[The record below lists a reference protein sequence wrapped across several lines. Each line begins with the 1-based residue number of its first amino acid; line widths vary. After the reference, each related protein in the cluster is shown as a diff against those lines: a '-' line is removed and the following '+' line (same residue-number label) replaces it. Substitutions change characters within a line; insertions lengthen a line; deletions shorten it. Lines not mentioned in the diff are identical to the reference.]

1 MSENKTDIAFH
12 SESESEQ
19 DIVIRCPKLKTKK
32 SKKVLSPKKVLDDN
46 SEDEG
51 ETINS
56 DSEKSEDDDESLGS
70 LKEFL
75 VQDEDDMN
83 NQENKSPD
91 SPRSFEN
98 LEKETQTL
106 IEEATSF
113 LGTSHLENVK
123 IKNGRVL
130 RGNPKSTE
138 NQRKYW
144 TRNIVYLQCMDD
156 LNSKIWKS
164 RGKELGLFNLKQD
177 CPKLNS
183 DKNIT
188 DEKWENFICFYNNLK
203 KKLFDESESESSDDD
218 NQKIKKFKTLDGES
232 KNINL
237 DDLDNQNKNKT
248 SENMDVE
255 EEEDDYD
262 DDEEDEEDEDDDE
275 EDEDDDD
282 DDEDEDEDDDDE
294 DDDDE
299 NEDNDEDEEED
310 DEEDDDEDEEEDDED
325 EKDDDDQDD
334 DEKNKESMNKQKK
347 KNNTDVQFE

>member
-32 SKKVLSPKKVLDDN
+32 SKKVLSPKKVLHDN

-156 LNSKIWKS
+156 LNSKIWKT
-164 RGKELGLFNLKQD
+164 RGKELGMFNLKQD

-203 KKLFDESESESSDDD
+203 KKLFDESESESESSDDD
-218 NQKIKKFKTLDGES
+218 NQKIKKFKNLDGES

-237 DDLDNQNKNKT
+237 DNLDNQNKNKT

-262 DDEEDEEDEDDDE
+262 DNEEDEEDEEDEEEDEDDDE
-275 EDEDDDD
+275 EDEDDD
-282 DDEDEDEDDDDE
+282 EDDDDDE
-294 DDDDE
+294 DND
-299 NEDNDEDEEED
+299 EDNDEN
-310 DEEDDDEDEEEDDED
+310 
-325 EKDDDDQDD
+325 EKDDDDQNEE
-334 DEKNKESMNKQKK
+334 EKNKESMNKQKK